1 LPLSEEAPALIC
13 ANLEELQNGNR
24 VRLVVIGTL
33 TDAQLE
39 AINQERQAHGYPPI
53 VAEVV
58 FIGRHVYESRV
69 VRDGYSIDDALDQ
82 IANGM
87 HSDSVVLNTPSMTA
101 MENPAGP
108 ASRPLRKLS
117 A

>member
-1 LPLSEEAPALIC
+1 MTLLPLSEEAPALIR
-13 ANLEELQNGNR
+13 ANPEELQNGNR

-39 AINQERQAHGYPPI
+39 AINQDRHAHGYPPI

-58 FIGRHVYESRV
+58 FVGRHIYESRI
-69 VRDGYSIDDALDQ
+69 VRDSYTVDDALDQ

-87 HSDSVVLNTPSMTA
+87 RSDSVCSTLP
-101 MENPAGP
+101 P
-108 ASRPLRKLS
+108 
-117 A
+117 